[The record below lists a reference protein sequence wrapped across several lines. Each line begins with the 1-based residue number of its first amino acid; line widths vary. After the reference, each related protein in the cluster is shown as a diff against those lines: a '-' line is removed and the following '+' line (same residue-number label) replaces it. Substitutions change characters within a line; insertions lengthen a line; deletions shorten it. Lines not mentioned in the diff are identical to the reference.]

1 MEVMDMKKKFDQRV
15 EDFRKQME
23 DYKKNNDV
31 MDEMRKAH
39 QREL

>member
-1 MEVMDMKKKFDQRV
+1 MDMKKKFDQRV

-31 MDEMRKAH
+31 MEELRKAH